1 MDALTWEDKLI
12 KEMQPKYNIKQK
24 DDSSY
29 PYIVLTTHE
38 KFPKLLARRISPSE
52 HTASVIPEFQT
63 INGDLYYGPLTPAK
77 KLYSIL
83 KVLRKLYKLIP
94 REGNCLNEKRACIYY
109 DIGICPAPCV
119 GLIDEKSYKKQISA
133 IKLFFKGGNQMRK
146 IVNEK
151 MRFASSR
158 MMYEDAWFWKGII
171 DDIDSF
177 FQNDDKDKTYA
188 AIDISSISGSFPVA
202 GIVFYRAR
210 GFVKSEYR
218 KISLHNADDIGAMKE
233 AAARYFEL
241 IKSGKSKL
249 PKFIILDGGAAHL
262 ACIKKIKDDMG
273 INTTLIA
280 ISKEHEFKKA
290 FSGKIISRVIRR
302 KSEAADL
309 ILTENQSDLYN
320 TLEFYQLV
328 QKLRDESHRFAV
340 NYHRKKRSRQ
350 SFTSELDGIDGI
362 GTVRKM
368 KLLSKFGSVKRI
380 KEAGISELSSIKG
393 ISEKLAINIAKQIN
407 NL

>member
-1 MDALTWEDKLI
+1 MDL
-12 KEMQPKYNIKQK
+12 QK

-38 KFPKLLARRISPSE
+38 KFPKLLAKRLSPSE
-52 HTASVIPEFQT
+52 HTASATPEFQT

-83 KVLRKLYKLIP
+83 RVLRKLYKLIP
-94 REGNCLNEKRACIYY
+94 REGNCINEKRTCIYY

-119 GLIDEKSYKKQISA
+119 ELIDKTSYRKQISA
-133 IKLFFKGGNQMRK
+133 IKRFLKGGNQMRK
-146 IVNEK
+146 MANEK

-158 MMYEDAWFWKGII
+158 MMYEDAQFWKGVI

-177 FQNDDKDKTYA
+177 FQSEDKEKTYA

-202 GIVFYRAR
+202 GIVFYRDR
-210 GFVKSEYR
+210 EFVKSEYR
-218 KISLHNADDIGAMKE
+218 KISLHSADDIGEMKE
-233 AAARYFEL
+233 AATRYFGL

-249 PKFIILDGGAAHL
+249 AKFIILDGGAAHL

-273 INTTLIA
+273 IDTTLIA
-280 ISKEHEFKKA
+280 ISKEHQLQKA
-290 FSGKIISRVIRR
+290 FSGKIISKVIRR
-302 KSEAADL
+302 KSEAADH
-309 ILTENQSDLYN
+309 ILTENQSDAYN

-340 NYHRKKRSRQ
+340 NYHRKKRSKQ
-350 SFTSELDGIDGI
+350 SFASELDGMDGV
-362 GTVRKM
+362 GTILKM
-368 KLLSKFGSVKRI
+368 KLLLKFGSVKKM
-380 KEAGISELSSIKG
+380 KEADISEFSSIKG
-393 ISEKLAINIAKQIN
+393 ISKKLAINIANQMK
-407 NL
+407 L